1 MADKKETKPKL
12 NKVQLGPS
20 ERAQIGTMKEKLLIV
35 IRLRGEINITK
46 KITDTLEMLHLHK
59 KHRAV
64 IIPGTKS
71 FMGMLSKVSPYC
83 TFGEIDEATLAEL
96 LTKRGRLVGDKP
108 LTDAF
113 LNKSKKGLN
122 TKNFASMLME
132 RTASM
137 KDIEGLKQFFK
148 LQPPRGGF
156 ERGGIKKPYSMHG
169 ALGYRGDTIN
179 KLLKKMI

>member
-1 MADKKETKPKL
+1 MVQKKETKTVK
-12 NKVQLGPS
+12 
-20 ERAQIGTMKEKLLIV
+20 AKLLAV
-35 IRLRGEINITK
+35 IRIRGEINVTK
-46 KITDTLEMLHLHK
+46 KIKDTLEMLHLHK

-64 IIPGTKS
+64 VVPGNKS
-71 FMGMLSKVSPYC
+71 YMGMLSKVSPYC
-83 TFGEIDEATLAEL
+83 TFGEIDEATLVEL

-113 LNKSKKGLN
+113 LNNAKKGLN
-122 TKNFASMLME
+122 IKNFASMLIE
-132 RTASM
+132 GTASM

-169 ALGYRGDTIN
+169 ALGYRSNTIN
-179 KLLKKMI
+179 KLLKRMI